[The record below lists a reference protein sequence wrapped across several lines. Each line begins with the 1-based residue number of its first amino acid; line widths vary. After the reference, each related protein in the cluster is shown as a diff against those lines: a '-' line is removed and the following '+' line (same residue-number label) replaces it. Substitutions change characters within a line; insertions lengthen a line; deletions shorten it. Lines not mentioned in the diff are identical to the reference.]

1 MKVQEFSIREVA
13 DSLACV
19 VVVVA
24 CSIFIGLGIDG
35 EVKSILSI
43 AVGYL
48 FGKGLQKSGYIP

>member
-1 MKVQEFSIREVA
+1 MKIQDFSLRDIA
-13 DSLACV
+13 DSIACLIV
-19 VVVVA
+19 VIS
-24 CSIFIGLGIDG
+24 CSVFIGLGVDG